1 MAYPTVDGPYGLKP
15 INLIGGQSFAGSVRH
30 IPIVSGYA
38 SSIFCGDAVK
48 VASDGTLQRVAD
60 GAADEVIGVF
70 LGCAYTDSTMGFM
83 NRQYWPAD
91 QVAADAVGLVC
102 DDPDALF
109 KVAVVSTGT
118 TMGTLSRAECLNLNF
133 ELEVNSGSTS
143 SGNSTMALDNA
154 SGATTAT
161 LPLRVIDVV
170 EETKN
175 VSTGEYYEV
184 VVKFNAHR
192 YNDTTGVA

>member
-1 MAYPTVDGPYGLKP
+1 MAYPTVSGPYGLRP
-15 INLIGGQSFAGSVRH
+15 INLVGGQSFAGSVRH
-30 IPIVSGYA
+30 IPIATGYNTNV
-38 SSIFCGDAVK
+38 FFGDAV
-48 VASDGTLQRVAD
+48 VLASDGTLQRATD

-70 LGCAYTDSTMGFM
+70 MGCAYTDATQGFLT
-83 NRQYWPAD
+83 RQYWPAA
-91 QVAADAVGLVC
+91 QVAADAVGYVC

-118 TMGTLSRAECLNLNF
+118 TMSTLSRAESVNYNFALELNT
-133 ELEVNSGSTS
+133 GSTA
-143 SGNSTMALDNA
+143 SGNSTMALDNTT
-154 SGATTAT
+154 GATTAT
-161 LPLRVIDVV
+161 LPLRVVDVI

-184 VVKFNAHR
+184 VVKLNSHR